1 MAAQLQQTLREVT
14 EHLAGELTSPSPQ
27 APAWSDF
34 QWTAARAVAA
44 IHGVS
49 PLLSTSLNWRGPPR
63 WSQFLES
70 QWRHTAFRH
79 IRICGLLQ
87 HIDAEARVQGIPVL
101 ALKGVALT
109 DLGLYSAGER
119 PMADIDLLV
128 EPRHAAP
135 LGELLRSMEYEL
147 SSANWREAVYVP
159 IGGRE
164 PAAFGEHADN
174 AVKIEVHER
183 IAERLPWRVT
193 DVTRHICPAH
203 PRSGLN
209 PYDSKAAL
217 MTHLLLHAAGSM
229 SRQSLRLLQ
238 LHDVAQLASKMSLA
252 DWQEFEREGSAHD
265 WWWAFPPFRMAYR
278 YYPKIIPTDVLAH
291 LAERCPLWLR
301 VAAARASLYEVSL
314 SYPWVDAFP
323 ALVWAR
329 SPAELLEYIA
339 NRLRPPANLIIA
351 RQRTVETEPWA
362 RSGAWS
368 RLPQGRRM
376 LRWAMTRQTRPAT
389 LHALTAAFAAGE
401 ASAVS
406 A

>member
-14 EHLAGELTSPSPQ
+14 ELLAGELTSPSPQ
-27 APAWSDF
+27 APEWSDF

-49 PLLSTSLNWRGPPR
+49 PLLSTSLNWRGPPK
-63 WSQFLES
+63 WCQFLES
-70 QWRHTAFRH
+70 QWRHTALRH
-79 IRICGLLQ
+79 IRICDLLQ
-87 HIDAEARVQGIPVL
+87 HIDSEARVLGIPVL
-101 ALKGVALT
+101 ALKGVALN

-128 EPRHAAP
+128 EPRDAAP
-135 LGELLRSMEYEL
+135 LGELLRSMDYEL

-159 IGGRE
+159 IGVRE
-164 PAAFGEHADN
+164 PAAYGEHANN

-193 DVTRHICPAH
+193 DVTSHIFPAQ

-252 DWQEFEREGSAHD
+252 DWQEFERDGSAHG

-278 YYPKIIPTDVLAH
+278 YYPKTIPTDVLAH

-301 VAAARASLYEVSL
+301 VAAARASLYDVSL

-339 NRLRPPANLIIA
+339 NRLRPPANLIAA

-362 RSGAWS
+362 RSAAWG

-376 LRWAMTRQTRPAT
+376 LRWAMARQTRPAT
-389 LHALTAAFAAGE
+389 LHALAAAFAAGE
-401 ASAVS
+401 APAASA
-406 A
+406 